1 MSTKKMKMTMTTK
14 KKKKLRMDR
23 DDWIILFIL
32 VCAYT
37 WWFLVFTCMVHTDMA
52 SLKFVDGDE
61 AHKPWMTLFKQWL
74 NIKYNKAKATK
85 FTLNI
90 NVTSSGKD
98 LDWER
103 DYGHC
108 LRQPSHLF
116 PQSFKAFWNSIA
128 RTKVEMSETHRSRPL
143 LLRYL

>member
-1 MSTKKMKMTMTTK
+1 MTMTMTTK

>member
-1 MSTKKMKMTMTTK
+1 MKMTMTTK

>member
-1 MSTKKMKMTMTTK
+1 MKMTMTMTTK